1 MWLEI
6 LIFGGINF
14 LHFLMFHP
22 KSQTLT
28 LNPMSKMATL
38 MNRILTV
45 GAVAG
50 MLASCT
56 SSKIGLV
63 NTPPANPSV
72 AATAPVTP
80 SEEAAPAAAQGAPV
94 ADEYAAASKDVATA
108 ATATAISP
116 LEKAA
121 REQTTTAAA
130 PKGEVKKLSLAQRVV
145 AKTLVKKLQKAEKK
159 FDIKKEKAGKAAKVD
174 PTVRVGLIIALVGL
188 LLILVGGL
196 ASSGGVAAIGFLGL
210 IVGGVILL
218 LALLEVI

>member
-63 NTPPANPSV
+63 NTPSV
-72 AATAPVTP
+72 AATAPVAP
-80 SEEAAPAAAQGAPV
+80 SEEAAPAAAQGAPA
-94 ADEYAAASKDVATA
+94 ADEYAAASEDVATA
-108 ATATAISP
+108 ATATTISP